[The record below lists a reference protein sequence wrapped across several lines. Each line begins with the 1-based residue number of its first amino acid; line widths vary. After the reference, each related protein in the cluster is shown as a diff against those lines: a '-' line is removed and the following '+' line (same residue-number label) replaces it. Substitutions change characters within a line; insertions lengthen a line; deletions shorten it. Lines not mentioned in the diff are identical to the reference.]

1 MGENLVAGIL
11 KNIETLASINA
22 NQNISIL
29 TGIKKT
35 NTLLS
40 DQIGKELSKQS
51 KLLSEISTTLTR
63 TFFTNLRA
71 NDLAKKGIENQISGG
86 GKKIKAPKVEKKGKS
101 PLFGDSI
108 NKELAKQT
116 SLLESMVSILLKGL
130 KQKGKK
136 EGKSKGF
143 GGKSVLAVFAGMAKM
158 LKKGAAKKLSA
169 FAKALQGLT
178 KSIKGFVKAINKIKT
193 KKLVAFMKILDI
205 GKKILLFAFFFALAG
220 PLLIVGLLVTL
231 PILLLIFLFFD
242 LVSRNDKGI
251 KSGIRTLMFMAISIG
266 ILALVIAF
274 TLAKMGGGMEMLK
287 AYGFI
292 ALSILVLAGG
302 LYLVGK
308 IKGDIIGGS
317 LAMLV
322 ASIAILVLAVAV
334 MIFSKAKVKIEDV
347 GLLGLTIAIVGVAM
361 AIAGAG
367 PVPVMIALGA
377 AAMILAGVS
386 ILIIATAMAIWTA
399 AKVGID
405 DVGVLSAT
413 ILAIGVS
420 YAAAGFGSPLIAL
433 GAAVMLLVAPSLI
446 LITGALLVFSK
457 SKWDESKNVLLK
469 STLKGIVTT
478 FKEIFS
484 SISITDAVSMLRGAE
499 LLGEIGSALSE
510 LATGLSDFANGKAPI
525 FKDGKVVGYKPF
537 DKELGKRV
545 GDTIQAMLGP
555 LVGMQKDNKTFK
567 AKESILGALGA
578 GAGNFFAGPIGKGI
592 DLLGD
597 LGNSLSG
604 FAAGIGSFANLNIV
618 KFETDANGV
627 ITTKDT
633 GNKIN
638 PQQIGL
644 SIKALLTPLVGN
656 LTEGGD
662 GSNTIL
668 GKLGAGAGL
677 FTDGPIGSGISLL
690 GDLGNALSDFAGG
703 VQAWADFKIP
713 IFGDEKNPTKV
724 TGYNTLNPDFATKI
738 GENLK
743 KMIGALVDPI
753 TTLGKQD
760 GGFWSNSD
768 YENGVDLLGDLGSP
782 LADLAKA
789 AETFGKA
796 KFKAEDIKTNLN
808 GTIGAFVAVLAGAE
822 MKKIKDDDIDK
833 AEDVIDL
840 FSDFTSAA
848 EKLGKAGGAEGMGK
862 MFIDM
867 KESINTINLSKLT
880 KLNSLAE
887 NLAKFA
893 DSMDGNFDDLEAV
906 LEKLKDAIAEMNE
919 GGAKIAETGKSKDT
933 TAAPVASEGGTPMD
947 LAPILEELE
956 EITTVLRGGIDV
968 TATNNSFFG

>member
-63 TFFTNLRA
+63 TFFANLRA
-71 NDLAKKGIENQISGG
+71 NNLAKKGIDAELSGG
-86 GKKIKAPKVEKKGKS
+86 SKKIKAPKVEKKGKS

-130 KQKGKK
+130 KQKPKK

-231 PILLLIFLFFD
+231 PLLLLIFLFFD

-274 TLAKMGGGMEMLK
+274 TIAYMGGLGET
-287 AYGFI
+287 AAAFGII
-292 ALSILVLAGG
+292 ALSIIILGLA
-302 LYLVGK
+302 LFIVGK
-308 IKGDIIGGS
+308 MKGDIIGGS
-317 LAMLV
+317 IAMLF

-334 MIFSKAKVKIEDV
+334 TIFSKANVGIEDV

-399 AKVGID
+399 AKVAKK
-405 DVGVLSAT
+405 DVTVLGAT
-413 ILAIGVS
+413 ILAIGVT
-420 YAAAGFGSPLIAL
+420 YAAAGFGALFIGL

-457 SKWDESKNVLLK
+457 SKWDESKNALLK
-469 STLKGIVTT
+469 TTLKGLVTT

-484 SISITDAVSMLRGAE
+484 SISLKDAVSMLRGAE
-499 LLGEIGSALSE
+499 LLGEVGNSLSQ
-510 LATGLSDFANGKAPI
+510 LATGLSDFANGKAPE
-525 FKDGKVVGYKPF
+525 FKNGKVVGYKPF
-537 DKELGKRV
+537 DSELGKRV
-545 GDTIQAMLGP
+545 GDTIKSMLTP
-555 LVGMQKDNKTFK
+555 LVGDIT
-567 AKESILGALGA
+567 AGSDGSDSILGKLGA
-578 GAGNFFAGPIGKGI
+578 STWYGASPIARGI
-592 DLLGD
+592 DLLGK

-618 KFETDANGV
+618 KFGMNEKGEM
-627 ITTKDT
+627 ITNDT
-633 GNKIN
+633 GGKID
-638 PQQIGL
+638 PEQIGV
-644 SIKALLTPLVGN
+644 SIKALLTPLVGD

-677 FTDGPIGSGISLL
+677 FTDGPIGKGISLL
-690 GDLGNALSDFAGG
+690 GDLGNALGDFAGG

-713 IFGDEKNPTKV
+713 IFGDAKNPTKV

-738 GENLK
+738 GENLN

-796 KFKAEDIKTNLN
+796 KFKAADIKTNLN

-822 MKKIKDDDIDK
+822 MKKINDDDIDK

-848 EKLGKAGGAEGMGK
+848 EKLGKAGGADGMGK

-867 KESINTINLSKLT
+867 KESINTINLAKLT

-893 DSMDGNFDDLEAV
+893 DSMDGNFGDLEAV

-947 LAPILEELE
+947 LTPILEELE

-968 TATNNSFFG
+968 TATNDSFFG